1 MKAEDWDSLNPV
13 NGSSGKFIRVINIAE
28 QSAFGKAV
36 HRKQSFG
43 AVK

>member
-1 MKAEDWDSLNPV
+1 MKAEDWDSLSPV
-13 NGSSGKFIRVINIAE
+13 SGPSGKFIRVTNTAE